1 MANRTG
7 FRAARISAALIA
19 MVSVGAYAQTYPT
32 RPPKLIVPFFVGGIS
47 DFIGRVVADGV
58 KEPLGSSMLV
68 ENRPGAG
75 GNIGMDY
82 VAKSKADGYVVGLAT
97 VGLASNSVLQAKTP
111 FDPLKDFTPIV
122 MVGSI
127 PSVIVVHPS
136 LPVKSVKDFIELARR
151 HPEELAFGSSGMGT
165 GSHLAVELF
174 QSATKTRMLHVPY
187 KGTAQAVPDLLS
199 GRIQFMFDFPTT
211 AIEPIKHGKLKGI
224 AVTSMQ
230 RSPALP
236 DVPTVRESGLKGF
249 EFGTWAG
256 ILAPAGIP
264 QAVTDKLAASF
275 TTALQAPALKARFA
289 EQAIDVSVKDPQAFA
304 AYLREDIARWRKLLQ
319 QGQVAMLD

>member
-1 MANRTG
+1 MANRTWLS
-7 FRAARISAALIA
+7 AAHLSAALLA
-19 MVSVGAYAQTYPT
+19 LAWSSAYAESYPA
-32 RPPKLIVPFFVGGIS
+32 RAPKLIVPFFVGGIS

-58 KEPLGSSMLV
+58 REPLGSSMLV

-82 VAKSKADGYVVGLAT
+82 VAKSKADGYVIGLAT
-97 VGLASNSVLQAKTP
+97 VGLASNSVLQSKTP

-136 LPVKSVKDFIELARR
+136 LPVKSVRDFIELARR
-151 HPEELAFGSSGMGT
+151 YPEELAFGSSGMGT

-174 QSATKTRMLHVPY
+174 KSATKTRMLHVPY

-224 AVTSMQ
+224 AVTSLQ

-236 DVPTVRESGLKGF
+236 DVPTVGESGLKGY

-256 ILAPAGIP
+256 ILAPAGLP
-264 QAVTDKLAASF
+264 QAVTDKLEGSF
-275 TTALQAPALKARFA
+275 MTALQSPALKTKFS
-289 EQAIDVSVKDPQAFA
+289 EQAIDVSVKPAQAFA
-304 AYLREDIARWRKLLQ
+304 AFLRADIARWRKLLE